1 MSLHDFRAQLQGRA
15 RAVATA
21 LCVLAFL
28 AALGTATLT
37 RAPQDEKTVL
47 GDLLARVLSTP
58 TSRVSIGAVDGALS
72 SDVTIR
78 DVAISDRDG
87 VWLTLDRARLV
98 WRRVALLSGRLEIN
112 SLELGRLEVLRRPLP
127 SPDSATLEPDGS
139 LLPELPV
146 KVEIKGF
153 KLGELVLGESFAG
166 QPARLTADGKAKLG
180 APVEGLDLDVNVRR
194 LDAAG
199 LFAAHLRFVP
209 KGEQL
214 EMKASLVEPA
224 GGLLSKGAN
233 LPGTPP
239 INLNLDGR
247 GTLDDWNA
255 DLDFNA
261 GESIDAKG
269 SARMSRVG
277 AERRLSVDLVSR
289 LEGLLPGPAA
299 AVFSGRTKLDGG
311 VHFSDSGAFGIDR
324 LELASQ
330 TARLDARGTL
340 TADRVADFTV
350 SAQAVP
356 TEGAELDSLVFDGS
370 LKGPLARPRVN
381 GSLKAAGLR
390 AQGSAL
396 DRIETRFS
404 AEPAGPDPNASRFAL
419 SADAR
424 VEGLLLAD
432 PALRRAIGSRATLTF
447 RGTLQPD
454 NIVEV
459 ATFRIEGPTAQ
470 AAYAGKVGQNTLT
483 GTVQAALSDIAVFSD
498 IAGRPL
504 AGSITAK
511 ANLSGDPARKAV
523 TADIDLRTRA
533 LALGLPALDRL
544 LGQSPHFRGRL
555 SQIYDGYTFEGARL
569 DGAEIVASLEGR
581 ATARLADARLDVD
594 LKDLSALEPKLS
606 GRATLDGRL
615 TGTLERPDL
624 AATLSVAD
632 AEALGR
638 PVRDLRV
645 EMALKDLTGALDG
658 TLRLSGEIGGKPPSG
673 RDPLRPAGAA
683 SLVPRPPRLQSR
695 LLHHRR
701 ARRGRCRYALDRG
714 CTEPVCEQPRR
725 SLGFGAHAD
734 GRQPRSGHHPDPRGW
749 PTECGDPRP
758 RRRHAPR

>member
-87 VWLTLDRARLV
+87 ARLV

-112 SLELGRLEVLRRPLP
+112 NLELGRLEVLRRPLP
-127 SPDSATLEPDGS
+127 SPNSATLEPGGS

-180 APVEGLDLDVNVRR
+180 APVEGLDLDVNVSR

-277 AERRLSVDLVSR
+277 AERCLSVDLVSH

-311 VHFSDSGAFGIDR
+311 LHFPHRAAFGIDP

-350 SAQAVP
+350 SAQALP

-396 DRIETRFS
+396 DRI
-404 AEPAGPDPNASRFAL
+404 
-419 SADAR
+419 
-424 VEGLLLAD
+424 
-432 PALRRAIGSRATLTF
+432 
-447 RGTLQPD
+447 
-454 NIVEV
+454 
-459 ATFRIEGPTAQ
+459 
-470 AAYAGKVGQNTLT
+470 
-483 GTVQAALSDIAVFSD
+483 
-498 IAGRPL
+498 
-504 AGSITAK
+504 
-511 ANLSGDPARKAV
+511 
-523 TADIDLRTRA
+523 
-533 LALGLPALDRL
+533 
-544 LGQSPHFRGRL
+544 
-555 SQIYDGYTFEGARL
+555 
-569 DGAEIVASLEGR
+569 
-581 ATARLADARLDVD
+581 
-594 LKDLSALEPKLS
+594 
-606 GRATLDGRL
+606 
-615 TGTLERPDL
+615 
-624 AATLSVAD
+624 
-632 AEALGR
+632 
-638 PVRDLRV
+638 
-645 EMALKDLTGALDG
+645 
-658 TLRLSGEIGGKPPSG
+658 
-673 RDPLRPAGAA
+673 
-683 SLVPRPPRLQSR
+683 
-695 LLHHRR
+695 
-701 ARRGRCRYALDRG
+701 
-714 CTEPVCEQPRR
+714 
-725 SLGFGAHAD
+725 
-734 GRQPRSGHHPDPRGW
+734 
-749 PTECGDPRP
+749 
-758 RRRHAPR
+758 

>member
-28 AALGTATLT
+28 AALGTTTLT

-58 TSRVSIGAVDGALS
+58 TSRVSIGAIDGALS

-87 VWLTLDRARLV
+87 VWLKLDRARLV

-239 INLNLDGR
+239 INLKLDGR

-311 VHFSDSGAFGIDR
+311 LHFSDSGAFGIDR

-404 AEPAGPDPNASRFAL
+404 AEPAGPDPNASSFAL

-432 PALRRAIGSRATLTF
+432 PALRRAIGSRAALTF

-483 GTVQAALSDIAVFSD
+483 GTVQAALSDMAVFSD

-658 TLRLSGEIGGKPPSG
+658 TLRLSGEIGGKALRGGIHFG
-673 RDPLRPAGAA
+673 RP
-683 SLVPRPPRLQSR
+683 VPQAWLIGP
-695 LLHHRR
+695 H
-701 ARRGRCRYALDRG
+701 
-714 CTEPVCEQPRR
+714 
-725 SLGFGAHAD
+725 
-734 GRQPRSGHHPDPRGW
+734 
-749 PTECGDPRP
+749 
-758 RRRHAPR
+758 

>member
-87 VWLTLDRARLV
+87 VWLKLDRARLV

-277 AERRLSVDLVSR
+277 AERRLSVDLASR
-289 LEGLLPGPAA
+289 ASRACCPALPRPCFLAGRSSTAGSISPIAARSASTVWRWPPKPPASMLA
-299 AVFSGRTKLDGG
+299 APSLR
-311 VHFSDSGAFGIDR
+311 I
-324 LELASQ
+324 ASQ
-330 TARLDARGTL
+330 TSQSQPARC
-340 TADRVADFTV
+340 
-350 SAQAVP
+350 
-356 TEGAELDSLVFDGS
+356 
-370 LKGPLARPRVN
+370 RPR
-381 GSLKAAGLR
+381 
-390 AQGSAL
+390 
-396 DRIETRFS
+396 
-404 AEPAGPDPNASRFAL
+404 GPSSTAS
-419 SADAR
+419 S
-424 VEGLLLAD
+424 
-432 PALRRAIGSRATLTF
+432 ST
-447 RGTLQPD
+447 
-454 NIVEV
+454 
-459 ATFRIEGPTAQ
+459 
-470 AAYAGKVGQNTLT
+470 
-483 GTVQAALSDIAVFSD
+483 
-498 IAGRPL
+498 
-504 AGSITAK
+504 
-511 ANLSGDPARKAV
+511 
-523 TADIDLRTRA
+523 
-533 LALGLPALDRL
+533 
-544 LGQSPHFRGRL
+544 
-555 SQIYDGYTFEGARL
+555 
-569 DGAEIVASLEGR
+569 
-581 ATARLADARLDVD
+581 
-594 LKDLSALEPKLS
+594 
-606 GRATLDGRL
+606 
-615 TGTLERPDL
+615 
-624 AATLSVAD
+624 
-632 AEALGR
+632 
-638 PVRDLRV
+638 
-645 EMALKDLTGALDG
+645 
-658 TLRLSGEIGGKPPSG
+658 
-673 RDPLRPAGAA
+673 AA
-683 SLVPRPPRLQSR
+683 SKVLSP
-695 LLHHRR
+695 
-701 ARRGRCRYALDRG
+701 
-714 CTEPVCEQPRR
+714 
-725 SLGFGAHAD
+725 
-734 GRQPRSGHHPDPRGW
+734 
-749 PTECGDPRP
+749 
-758 RRRHAPR
+758 APA

>member
-37 RAPQDEKTVL
+37 RTPQDEKTVL

-87 VWLTLDRARLV
+87 VWLKLDRARLV

-153 KLGELVLGESFAG
+153 RLGELVLGESFAG

-180 APVEGLDLDVNVRR
+180 PPVEGLDLDVNVRR

-311 VHFSDSGAFGIDR
+311 FRFSDSGAFGIDR

-330 TARLDARGTL
+330 TARLDAHGTL

-350 SAQAVP
+350 SARAVP
-356 TEGAELDSLVFDGS
+356 TEGAITKAAEAELDSLVFDGS
-370 LKGPLARPRVN
+370 LRGPLARPRVN

-459 ATFRIEGPTAQ
+459 VRVLQRPIVYHVEQVGVLEAEGQTDLAAGVAGIVDEVLFREGSFIANCSWEQ
-470 AAYAGKVGQNTLT
+470 GICNT
-483 GTVQAALSDIAVFSD
+483 
-498 IAGRPL
+498 
-504 AGSITAK
+504 K
-511 ANLSGDPARKAV
+511 
-523 TADIDLRTRA
+523 
-533 LALGLPALDRL
+533 
-544 LGQSPHFRGRL
+544 
-555 SQIYDGYTFEGARL
+555 
-569 DGAEIVASLEGR
+569 IVASRRGR
-581 ATARLADARLDVD
+581 VTPAEPPRHSAAFPSLVPCGQRRGGRHRPGATACRRKRSSADAKSGSSPRSWNAAGF
-594 LKDLSALEPKLS
+594 LKS
-606 GRATLDGRL
+606 
-615 TGTLERPDL
+615 
-624 AATLSVAD
+624 TLSVFH
-632 AEALGR
+632 
-638 PVRDLRV
+638 
-645 EMALKDLTGALDG
+645 
-658 TLRLSGEIGGKPPSG
+658 
-673 RDPLRPAGAA
+673 PAK
-683 SLVPRPPRLQSR
+683 PRLPIWYMRTSPVASR
-695 LLHHRR
+695 SRR
-701 ARRGRCRYALDRG
+701 
-714 CTEPVCEQPRR
+714 
-725 SLGFGAHAD
+725 
-734 GRQPRSGHHPDPRGW
+734 
-749 PTECGDPRP
+749 
-758 RRRHAPR
+758 